1 MATPNFAQSRFNKAG
16 GQPGAGRP
24 ISRPQSRFA
33 GVNSADAY
41 GQRDP
46 DVEPGDYIFEVKATI
61 ESKIQG
67 RKPWFKISVEVIEAL
82 SPTCSPV
89 GTTST
94 IRWCTNQESEGASF
108 PKMKL
113 WAMACVGV
121 DNDADYDAMEESQ
134 GVHKGGFLDD
144 ASLGGQTFVG
154 CRFAARAFHGKP
166 DGNGGHYNEYIFA
179 IAGEQQAT

>member
-1 MATPNFAQSRFNKAG
+1 MPPTFGQSRFNGARAG
-16 GQPGAGRP
+16 GAP
-24 ISRPQSRFA
+24 IQRPQSRFA

-46 DVEPGDYIFEVKATI
+46 LLEPGDYVLEVLGTI

-67 RKPWFKISVEVIEAL
+67 RKPWFKISVKVVEAL
-82 SPTCSPV
+82 SAGCSPV
-89 GTTST
+89 DSTST
-94 IRWCTNQESEGASF
+94 IMWCTNQESEGASF

-121 DNDADYDAMEESQ
+121 SDDAAYDAMEAEQ

-154 CRFAARAFHGKP
+154 SRFAARVFHGKP
-166 DGNGGHYNEYIFA
+166 DGQGGHFNEYIFA
-179 IAGEQQAT
+179 PAE

>member
-1 MATPNFAQSRFNKAG
+1 MPNFAQSRFNRATTGPAG
-16 GQPGAGRP
+16 TGRT
-24 ISRPQSRFA
+24 IQRPQSRFA

-46 DVEPGDYIFEVKATI
+46 LLEPGDYTLEVLSTI

-67 RKPWFKISVEVIEAL
+67 RKPWFKIAVKVVETH

-89 GTTST
+89 DSTST
-94 IRWCTNQESEGASF
+94 IMWCTNQESEGASF

-121 DNDADYDAMEESQ
+121 DNDAAYDAMEDEQ
-134 GVHKGGFLDD
+134 GVHRGGFLDD
-144 ASLGGQTFVG
+144 AALGGQTFVG
-154 CRFAARAFHGKP
+154 ARFSARVFHGKP
-166 DGNGGHYNEYIFA
+166 DGQGGFYNEYVFA
-179 IAGEQQAT
+179 PAES

>member
-1 MATPNFAQSRFNKAG
+1 MGQPNFAQSRFSKAG
-16 GQPGAGRP
+16 GTPGAGRP
-24 ISRPQSRFA
+24 ITRPQSRFA

-46 DVEPGDYIFEVKATI
+46 LLEPGDYTLEVLGTL

-67 RKPWFKISVEVIEAL
+67 RKPWFKISVRVVEAL
-82 SPTCSPV
+82 SQGCSPV
-89 GTTST
+89 DSTST
-94 IRWCTNQESEGASF
+94 IMWCTNQESEGVSF

-144 ASLGGQTFVG
+144 ASLGGATFVG
-154 CRFAARAFHGKP
+154 CRFAARVFHGKP
-166 DGNGGHYNEYIFA
+166 DGQGGHYNEYIFA
-179 IAGEQQAT
+179 IAPEG

>member
-1 MATPNFAQSRFNKAG
+1 MAANFAQSRFNRSAGPAAAG
-16 GQPGAGRP
+16 GRAIQ
-24 ISRPQSRFA
+24 RPQSRFA

-46 DVEPGDYIFEVKATI
+46 LLAQGDYVLEVLGTL

-67 RKPWFKISVEVIEAL
+67 RKPWFKISVKVVESTNPD
-82 SPTCSPV
+82 SPPGS
-89 GTTST
+89 TST
-94 IRWCTNQESEGASF
+94 IMWCTNQESEGASF

-121 DNDADYDAMEESQ
+121 DNDAAYDAMEDEQ
-134 GVHKGGFLDD
+134 GVHRGGFLDD

-154 CRFAARAFHGKP
+154 AQFAARVTHGRP
-166 DGNGGHYNEYIFA
+166 DGQGGYYNEYIFA
-179 IAGEQQAT
+179 IAEAAAG

>member
-1 MATPNFAQSRFNKAG
+1 MGQPNFAQGRFNRAGAAGAPVRAPASRF
-16 GQPGAGRP
+16 
-24 ISRPQSRFA
+24 S

-41 GQRDP
+41 GSRDP
-46 DVEPGDYIFEVKATI
+46 DPPPGDYVLEVLGTL

-67 RKPWFKISVEVIEAL
+67 RKPWFKISCKVLESTNPEQA
-82 SPTCSPV
+82 V
-89 GTTST
+89 GSTFT
-94 IRWCTNQESEGASF
+94 IRYCTNHESEGASF

-121 DNDADYDAMEESQ
+121 DNDADYDAMEAEQ

-154 CRFAARAFHGKP
+154 ARFAARAYQGKP
-166 DGNGGHYNEYIFA
+166 DGNGGYYNEYLFA
-179 IAGEQQAT
+179 VAPEG